1 MTTPDARSFDPGQ
14 PVTLTEIAQ
23 ALERVAQAGESWLAA
38 LPLESFFARP
48 AGRWSPVEHV
58 RHLRKST
65 WPVALGLRLPG
76 AVLRAVYGAP
86 RHPSRAFDV
95 LRDEYRR
102 RLAAGGQAG
111 RFAPSAEPP
120 PRDAERRR
128 RQVLAAWRRAIDAA
142 VRAIKGL
149 DERAAERARMPH
161 PLLGGL
167 TLREMAAFTLYHT
180 SHHLELA
187 RTRLPAQTP
196 PTAGV

>member
-14 PVTLTEIAQ
+14 PVTLAEIAQ
-23 ALERVAQAGESWLAA
+23 ALERVAGAGETWLAA
-38 LPLESFFARP
+38 LPLELFFARQ

-76 AVLRAVYGAP
+76 FVLRALYGAP
-86 RHPSRAFDV
+86 RRPSRSFEE

-111 RFAPSAEPP
+111 RFAPSAEPV
-120 PRDAERRR
+120 PRDGERRR
-128 RQVLAAWRRAIDAA
+128 RDVLAAWRRSTDSAA
-142 VRAIKGL
+142 RAMRGL
-149 DERAAERARMPH
+149 GESEAERARIPH

-167 TLREMAAFTLYHT
+167 SLREMAAFTLYHT

-187 RTRLPAQTP
+187 RTRLPDQAP
-196 PTAGV
+196 PAAGV